1 MHTSYRY
8 TLLTMAKYLSLVY
21 VCLGYMHTSYRYTV
35 LTMAKYLS
43 LVYVCLGYMHTSY
56 RYSLLNIIWGI
67 INDEAVLI

>member
-21 VCLGYMHTSYRYTV
+21 VCLGYMHTSYRY
-35 LTMAKYLS
+35 
-43 LVYVCLGYMHTSY
+43 
-56 RYSLLNIIWGI
+56 SLLTIIWGI